1 MLLMYNKYDFTH
13 KGFRIRSMM
22 LPDLPDMKKKSVQV
36 PSFLPPTFYS
46 TWGCA
51 FFFIPT
57 LI

>member
-1 MLLMYNKYDFTH
+1 MLLIYNKYDFTH

-22 LPDLPDMKKKSVQV
+22 LPGMKKKSVHV